1 MGADPF
7 WDRGSLSRVSG
18 GSPAL
23 GVARFLA
30 ALGLGGWRRQGASAA
45 QPRQARATVPEGG
58 VAGPRPRR
66 RRRFEEVVWGG
77 RRPGF
82 GDTDV
87 AEKPTWTYSRRPGRG
102 PPTPPPPRQP
112 PAKAE
117 GPTRHRHR
125 DSHPQRRHH
134 TATPKTPANAHESQR
149 RHPPSQQS
157 ARKRATPS

>member
-66 RRRFEEVVWGG
+66 RRRFEEVVWGAVG
-77 RRPGF
+77 RVSATRMSP
-82 GDTDV
+82 
-87 AEKPTWTYSRRPGRG
+87 KSLHGRIHGVPDEG
-102 PPTPPPPRQP
+102 PP
-112 PAKAE
+112 
-117 GPTRHRHR
+117 HL
-125 DSHPQRRHH
+125 
-134 TATPKTPANAHESQR
+134 
-149 RHPPSQQS
+149 
-157 ARKRATPS
+157 